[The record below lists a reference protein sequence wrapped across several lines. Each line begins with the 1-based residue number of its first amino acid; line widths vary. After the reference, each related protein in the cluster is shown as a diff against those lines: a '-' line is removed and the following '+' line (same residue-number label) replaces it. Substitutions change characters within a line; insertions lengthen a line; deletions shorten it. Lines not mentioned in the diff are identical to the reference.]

1 MTHAFLQSELTSLIS
16 ESKRRYND
24 VRTAAE
30 QSFSDL
36 KAISVTSETQLAGD
50 LLRRPQFIDPFVLA
64 CQSKNAKL
72 VLSGISCLQRLTAS
86 KAIAR
91 IRLRELLDALHDGV
105 ASGYEPQ
112 LKVLQTLPSLLQ
124 LYGSDLHDDLL
135 AKALEICAAL
145 QSSKAA
151 IVSNTAAAT
160 FQQLASTVFDQ
171 AGKAENTR
179 LSTDTNSKGDEGDD
193 ETPNISS
200 NDATRLFS
208 DFCLLL
214 NQQQAHFLR
223 LESLPSP
230 LLLETLQ
237 IIFSTHASF
246 VASHLDHLHDDLEH
260 LVQGLLRILARMDAF
275 GDVVRALSIVFFI
288 LQDFANDFRT
298 PLQPLLSLV
307 VEGLEKEGNPSW
319 KRALCLE
326 FFRNVCSDFG
336 VFRTTFELFDSLK
349 ETNDKIIGQFMSALV
364 RTAAEDPS
372 LIGLGRQSTV
382 PVQRTNDA
390 KSEEAASIEAQGL
403 AGAIT
408 AVSTGDSNTTGIS
421 MEWSLP
427 SSPLMDQPEKHNP
440 PAIPSTY
447 LYSLVLGCIA
457 SFCEGISKFVMPL
470 SVPSRSVQRETMES
484 AQGDGS
490 GTDLVGNGVNGSSN
504 RSTVQA
510 SRYHRLINPLTLTH
524 HPEYHQIQSCAAMIE
539 ACWPA
544 ALATCSTFLNS
555 ALDAEYYHILIRS
568 VQKLAQVSGVLE
580 LTTPRDALLTTLAKA
595 SIPTNASSIISNSQ
609 HTRTPRIGGPENDD
623 LHDEVRPPTEV
634 PSTSAFQVTTSPLNV
649 RHLLCLRALLNLG
662 IALGPSLEQDAWFII
677 IETMQTVEALTAL
690 PTVGS
695 ATPQTASPHIGGPS
709 GGGQATLAGEI
720 GSVQAATKRMLESTR
735 TYNREGFSIV
745 VQALFRLLGD
755 TGSGADSQ
763 STEELMTSPI
773 SPTRPGPRS
782 PYRTTR
788 SISALWTQSK
798 TLELEIGFVLGKI
811 SEISRINISRFA
823 SLSEQSCSW
832 DLIGKRLL
840 HILQDSGFSGPH
852 RVHSASILDLVAR
865 ETMKLLD
872 NTQLGAKDAN
882 TMRLRCLH
890 SLLEQ
895 LQSIDQTTPN
905 KIDTVGLEIHK
916 RLLEA
921 LETILSDSGDSLA
934 SAWSTPLTI
943 LSMTF
948 LKRGGQA
955 SLKSDA
961 TSVDHDDSDDHNGQ
975 ILRVAFRSIQLITS
989 DFLGA
994 LTGRS
999 LFSLARLLCQ
1009 FGSQSCDLNV
1019 ALTSTTLLWSLASHI
1034 LTSIESIDL
1043 SEVPAADTGLK
1054 DNSPDPTSDTLWS
1067 ITLLQLVALC
1077 KDERSDVR
1085 NAATRVLL
1093 KMLDASSE
1101 SLSPN
1106 GWSVTLIAGPSSAIH
1121 YCVRQCLSH
1130 DEHAEWLA
1138 SAAQLT
1144 DGAVQLI
1151 CQNLTVIAEHEA
1163 FKDTWRGI
1171 LEIFEGLLNLSSLS
1185 ASALAFTSIS
1195 RLLTSL
1201 QTLQRDKL
1209 DLLAPVL
1216 QLWAS
1221 NHPAEI
1227 LQSSHPGEKRGEVES
1242 MPNQPAV
1249 TAHMRTIIEADKTSP
1264 GAVAKF
1270 QLDER
1275 GMVSLLMESIEKTV
1289 LLCTHP
1295 AYTSDV
1301 KSLAAE
1307 QQEARSALLI
1317 LQRLLG
1323 EETAQYSRYLL
1334 RLVKLSLSIHAGK
1347 VGIQMKKSAIQ
1358 KAVQKPTFIAFATAC
1373 LEGLKGLVLEHVND
1387 PNLIHTLALQESFET
1402 LSALIK
1408 TKYTDLPTNNQAPL
1422 WRSATVTAVVS
1433 LEAVQKRVMQNNRP
1447 GSLPELGDLS
1457 NAIITVASSVLQ
1469 PGGLANPPLKHS
1481 EDILLEDENFDIEH
1495 FRLFHAAVVIV
1506 FQHDGIDSAAC
1517 RQYALTLFKASL
1529 LARPWFHDL
1538 PDDLS
1543 TEPLKNLLEVR
1554 PGSLHQPV
1562 FAVRRRTCYAAVD
1575 ALFEIV
1581 QRPERDSLKPASD
1594 KLARAA
1600 CPYLLLRVVHP
1611 LKTFLADQRLRG
1623 LTPPPMPQQVEL
1635 QTILAKFVQ
1644 LRSNDRALDNLAGGR
1659 GANDEHGDGKQHL
1672 RILYS
1677 FSLRVQKF
1685 WHELPRLKSE
1695 GAWQADEPGRGI
1707 EMALNEWSMS
1717 IAQTWD
1723 AGLSV

>member
-30 QSFSDL
+30 QSLSDL
-36 KAISVTSETQLAGD
+36 KAISVTSESQLAGD

-64 CQSKNAKL
+64 CKSKNAKL
-72 VLSGISCLQRLTAS
+72 AISGTSCLQRLTAS

-91 IRLRELLDALHDGV
+91 ARLRELLDALHDAV

-112 LKVLQTLPSLLQ
+112 LKILQTLPSLLQ

-135 AKALEICAAL
+135 AKALETCAAL

-171 AGKAENTR
+171 ASKGESTR
-179 LSTDTNSKGDEGDD
+179 LSSDSNSKSDERDN
-193 ETPNISS
+193 ETPKVFSD
-200 NDATRLFS
+200 DATRLFN

-214 NQQQAHFLR
+214 DQQQAQFLK
-223 LESLPSP
+223 LESLPSA

-237 IIFSTHASF
+237 MIFSNHASF
-246 VASHLDHLHDDLEH
+246 VASQLDLLHDELEH
-260 LVQGLLRILARMDAF
+260 LVQGLLRILARRDAF
-275 GDVVRALSIVFFI
+275 GEVVRALSIVFLI
-288 LQDFANDFRT
+288 LQNFANDLRT
-298 PLQPLLSLV
+298 HLQPLLSLV
-307 VEGLEKEGNPSW
+307 VEGLEKEGNPLW
-319 KRALCLE
+319 KRTLCLE
-326 FFRNVCSDFG
+326 FFRNICSDFG
-336 VFRTTFELFDSLK
+336 VFRSTFELFDSVK
-349 ETNDKIIGQFMSALV
+349 EENDKVIGQFMSALV
-364 RTAAEDPS
+364 RIAAEDPS

-408 AVSTGDSNTTGIS
+408 SVSTGDSNTTGIS

-447 LYSLVLGCIA
+447 IYSLVLGCIA

-470 SVPSRSVQRETMES
+470 SVPSRSAQREATEN

-490 GTDLVGNGVNGSSN
+490 GTDPVGNGVNGSSN
-504 RSTVQA
+504 RSTIPTNK
-510 SRYHRLINPLTLTH
+510 YHRLINPLTLTH
-524 HPEYHQIQSCAAMIE
+524 HPGFPQIQTCAAMIE

-555 ALDAEYYHILIRS
+555 ALDAEFYHILIRS

-580 LTTPRDALLTTLAKA
+580 LSTPRDALLTTLAKA
-595 SIPTNASSIISNSQ
+595 SVPNNASSIISNSQ

-623 LHDEVRPPTEV
+623 LHDEVKPATEAPPT
-634 PSTSAFQVTTSPLNV
+634 PTFQVTTSPLNV

-662 IALGPSLEQDAWFII
+662 IALGPTLEQDAWFII

-690 PTVGS
+690 PTVAP
-695 ATPQTASPHIGGPS
+695 ATAQTASPRIGVPGS
-709 GGGQATLAGEI
+709 EGQATLAGEI
-720 GSVQAATKRMLESTR
+720 ASVQAATKRMLESTR
-735 TYNREGFSIV
+735 TYNREAFSIV

-755 TGSGADSQ
+755 TGSDTDSP
-763 STEELMTSPI
+763 STEELITSPI
-773 SPTRPGPRS
+773 SPGRPGPRS
-782 PYRTTR
+782 PYRTSRT
-788 SISALWTQSK
+788 ISALWTNFK
-798 TLELEIGFVLGKI
+798 TFDLEIGFVLGKI
-811 SEISRINISRFA
+811 SEISRINITRFA
-823 SLSEQSCSW
+823 SLSEQPCSW
-832 DLIGKRLL
+832 DLIGRRLL
-840 HILQDSGFSGPH
+840 RILQDSGFSGPH
-852 RVHSASILDLVAR
+852 RIHSASILDLVAM

-872 NTQLGAKDAN
+872 NPQLDAKEAN
-882 TMRLRCLH
+882 TVRFRCLH

-895 LQSIDQTTPN
+895 LQSLEQTTLN

-921 LETILSDSGDSLA
+921 LETILSDSGDSLD

-948 LKRGGQA
+948 LKRGQA
-955 SLKSDA
+955 SLTSDTA
-961 TSVDHDDSDDHNGQ
+961 SVDHDESDEHNGQ

-994 LTGRS
+994 LTKRS
-999 LFSLARLLCQ
+999 LFSLARLLRQ
-1009 FGSQSCDLNV
+1009 FGSQSYDLNV
-1019 ALTSTTLLWSLASHI
+1019 ALTSTTLLWSLTSHI
-1034 LTSIESIDL
+1034 LTSIENIEL
-1043 SEVPAADTGLK
+1043 REIPASDTELK
-1054 DNSPDPTSDTLWS
+1054 DDSPNPTSDTLWS

-1101 SLSPN
+1101 SLDPN
-1106 GWSVTLIAGPSSAIH
+1106 AWSVTLKIGPSSAIR
-1121 YCVRQCLSH
+1121 YCVQQCLSH
-1130 DEHAEWLA
+1130 EEDAEWLA

-1144 DGAVQLI
+1144 DGTVQLI
-1151 CQNLTVIAEHEA
+1151 CQNLAVIVKHEA
-1163 FKDTWRGI
+1163 FKDTWLRI
-1171 LEIFEGLLNLSSLS
+1171 LDIFEDLLSLSSLS

-1201 QTLQRDKL
+1201 QTLEKDKS

-1227 LQSSHPGEKRGEVES
+1227 LQSIHPGERRGEVES
-1242 MPNQPAV
+1242 VPNQPAV
-1249 TAHMRTIIEADKTSP
+1249 TAHIQTIIEADKTSAE
-1264 GAVAKF
+1264 AVANF

-1275 GMVSLLMESIEKTV
+1275 EMVSLLMDSIEKTV
-1289 LLCTHP
+1289 LLSTHP

-1301 KSLAAE
+1301 KSLAPE
-1307 QQEARSALLI
+1307 QQEACSALLI
-1317 LQRLLG
+1317 LKRLLG
-1323 EETAQYSRYLL
+1323 GDTAQYSRYLL
-1334 RLVKLSLSIHAGK
+1334 RLVKLSLSIQAGK
-1347 VGIQMKKSAIQ
+1347 VGTQTKKSAIH
-1358 KAVQKPTFIAFATAC
+1358 KAVQKPTFIAFASAC
-1373 LEGLKGLVLEHVND
+1373 LGSLKGLVLEHVD
-1387 PNLIHTLALQESFET
+1387 DANLIHTLALQESFET

-1422 WRSATVTAVVS
+1422 WRSATVTAVVT
-1433 LEAVQKRVMQNNRP
+1433 LEAVQKRVKQNSSA
-1447 GSLPELGDLS
+1447 GSLSELGNLS
-1457 NAIITVASSVLQ
+1457 GAVITVASSVLQ
-1469 PGGLANPPLKHS
+1469 PGGLANPPLKHG
-1481 EDILLEDENFDIEH
+1481 EDTLLDDENFDIDH
-1495 FRLFHAAVVIV
+1495 FRLFHAAVVAV
-1506 FQHDGIDSAAC
+1506 FQHDGIDSAC
-1517 RQYALTLFKASL
+1517 RQYAITLFKASL
-1529 LARPWFHDL
+1529 LSKPWFHDL
-1538 PDDLS
+1538 PDNLS
-1543 TEPLKNLLEVR
+1543 AEPLKDLLKVR

-1562 FAVRRRTCYAAVD
+1562 FAVRRRTCYAAMD
-1575 ALFEIV
+1575 ALFELV
-1581 QRPERDSLKPASD
+1581 QRHPEQDGSESGSD
-1594 KLARAA
+1594 ELARAA

-1635 QTILAKFVQ
+1635 QTVLTKFVQ
-1644 LRSNDRALDNLAGGR
+1644 LRSNTRALRDLTGGR
-1659 GANDEHGDGKQHL
+1659 GADDKGDGKQHL

-1677 FSLRVQKF
+1677 FILRVQKF
-1685 WHELPRLKSE
+1685 WRELPRLKAE

-1707 EMALNEWSMS
+1707 EQALDQWSMD
-1717 IAQTWD
+1717 IAQTWSAD
-1723 AGLSV
+1723 LSA